1 MDYNLDMT
9 RIPRHV
15 AIIMDGNGRW
25 AKERGQIRLQGHL
38 AGMEAL
44 CGIVRHSSDIGVE
57 YLTVYAFST
66 ENWKRAEEEVRTL
79 MNLFRKYLKRIEK
92 SAHKREM
99 RVRIIGDKTGLP
111 EDLQKRIAELE
122 KVTDGYS
129 KMDFQI
135 ALNYGGRDEIARA
148 MTRLANDAKNG
159 LLDEQ
164 LAEGKL
170 QESLLASYLDTG
182 GIPDPDLLIR
192 TGGEQRISNF
202 LLWQMAYTEYYF
214 TDLAWPDFDEEA
226 LQKAIDYYNGRDR
239 RFGDAK

>member
-1 MDYNLDMT
+1 MNLPNH
-9 RIPRHV
+9 I
-15 AIIMDGNGRW
+15 AIILDGNGRW
-25 AKERGQIRLQGHL
+25 AKRRGMPRSYGH
-38 AGMEAL
+38 
-44 CGIVRHSSDIGVE
+44 IVGTDTLEKMCNHIADLGVR

>member
-1 MDYNLDMT
+1 MNLPNH
-9 RIPRHV
+9 I
-15 AIIMDGNGRW
+15 AIILDGNGRW
-25 AKERGQIRLQGHL
+25 AKRRGMPRSYGH
-38 AGMEAL
+38 
-44 CGIVRHSSDIGVE
+44 IVGTDTLEKMCNHIADLGVR

-111 EDLQKRIAELE
+111 EDMQKRIAELE

>member
-1 MDYNLDMT
+1 MNLPNH
-9 RIPRHV
+9 I
-15 AIIMDGNGRW
+15 AIILDGNGRW
-25 AKERGQIRLQGHL
+25 AKRRGMPRSYGH
-38 AGMEAL
+38 
-44 CGIVRHSSDIGVE
+44 IVGTDTLEKMCNHIADLGVR

-111 EDLQKRIAELE
+111 EDLQIRIAELE
-122 KVTDGYS
+122 KVTDGYR

>member
-1 MDYNLDMT
+1 MNLPNH
-9 RIPRHV
+9 I
-15 AIIMDGNGRW
+15 AIILDGNGRW
-25 AKERGQIRLQGHL
+25 AKRRGMPRSYGH
-38 AGMEAL
+38 
-44 CGIVRHSSDIGVE
+44 IVGTDTLEKMCNYIADLGVR

-92 SAHKREM
+92 SAHKRHM
-99 RVRIIGDKTGLP
+99 KVRIIGDKSGLP
-111 EDLQKRIAELE
+111 QDIQDRIAILE
-122 KVTDGYS
+122 SVTADYDR
-129 KMDFQI
+129 MDFQI
-135 ALNYGGRDEIARA
+135 ALNYGGRDEILRA
-148 MTRLANDAKNG
+148 VTRLANDARNG

-164 LAEGKL
+164 LAAGKL
-170 QESLLASYLDTG
+170 EESLLDSYLDTA
-182 GIPDPDLLIR
+182 GIPAPDLLIR

>member
-1 MDYNLDMT
+1 MNLPNH
-9 RIPRHV
+9 I
-15 AIIMDGNGRW
+15 AIILDGNGRW
-25 AKERGQIRLQGHL
+25 AKRRGRPRSYGH
-38 AGMEAL
+38 
-44 CGIVRHSSDIGVE
+44 IVGTDTLEKMCKYIADLGVR

-92 SAHKREM
+92 SAHKRHM
-99 RVRIIGDKTGLP
+99 KVRIIGDKSGLP
-111 EDLQKRIAELE
+111 QDIQDRIAILE
-122 KVTDGYS
+122 SVTADYDR
-129 KMDFQI
+129 MDFQI
-135 ALNYGGRDEIARA
+135 ALNYGGRDEILRA
-148 MTRLANDAKNG
+148 VTRLANDARNG

-164 LAEGKL
+164 LAAGKL
-170 QESLLASYLDTG
+170 EESLLDSYLDTA
-182 GIPDPDLLIR
+182 GIPAPDLLIR

>member
-1 MDYNLDMT
+1 MNLPNH
-9 RIPRHV
+9 I
-15 AIIMDGNGRW
+15 AIILDGNGRW
-25 AKERGQIRLQGHL
+25 AKRRGMPRSYGH
-38 AGMEAL
+38 
-44 CGIVRHSSDIGVE
+44 IVGTDTLEKMCNYIADLGVR

-66 ENWKRAEEEVRTL
+66 ENWRRAEEEVRTL

-92 SAHKREM
+92 SAHKRHM
-99 RVRIIGDKTGLP
+99 KVRIIGDKSGLP
-111 EDLQKRIAELE
+111 QDIQDRIAILE
-122 KVTDGYS
+122 SVTADYDR
-129 KMDFQI
+129 MDFQI
-135 ALNYGGRDEIARA
+135 ALNYGGRDEILRA
-148 MTRLANDAKNG
+148 VTRLANDARNG

-164 LAEGKL
+164 LAAGKL
-170 QESLLASYLDTG
+170 EESLLDSYLDTA
-182 GIPDPDLLIR
+182 GIPAPDLLIR